1 MDDLDDVVEA
11 IVDIEDIV
19 EEVAEPAELIE
30 DFIESPL
37 LIALALGAV
46 LAAVVSVLLVVATI
60 LFLLFAGPVLVVGVL
75 AMVFILLTLLALG
88 GFIYF
93 RTDIPADVQR
103 KIDRAFERSDD
114 TPRADAEM
122 TEQAAIEELKTQYA
136 TGEIDEYELERALED
151 VLTSDRPERVV
162 ERARSR

>member
-11 IVDIEDIV
+11 IVDIEGIV
-19 EEVAEPAELIE
+19 EEVGEPAELIE

-103 KIDRAFERSDD
+103 KIDSAFERSDD